1 MDFCVGTKEKFS
13 SRVLSTLLTI
23 DRLCLI
29 SGLQS
34 SQYTL
39 VLTWTLVALQYL
51 QTRAFK
57 FEDPVWIQDAQGRS
71 CDVGTRPDLQ
81 GFFFFKLWRLR
92 PNRPEYPEVQCIYG
106 KSPTCVQGIILK
118 GLRCC
123 NGARKS
129 THHHLGIKICKTCSS
144 SLLMRQRPP
153 YSHEPP

>member
-81 GFFFFKLWRLR
+81 GFFFFLSYGDLDQTDQSILR
-92 PNRPEYPEVQCIYG
+92 YNVFMV
-106 KSPTCVQGIILK
+106 S
-118 GLRCC
+118 
-123 NGARKS
+123 
-129 THHHLGIKICKTCSS
+129 HLPVSK
-144 SLLMRQRPP
+144 
-153 YSHEPP
+153 E